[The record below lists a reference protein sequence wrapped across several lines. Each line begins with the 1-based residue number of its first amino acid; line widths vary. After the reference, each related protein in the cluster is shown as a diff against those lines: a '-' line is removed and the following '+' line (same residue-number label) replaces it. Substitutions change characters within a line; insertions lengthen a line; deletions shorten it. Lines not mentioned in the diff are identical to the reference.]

1 MQIKTCSTLNPT
13 IFLLEEGTRS
23 EYDCQ
28 QIITQTYAAQED
40 LKETPGEN
48 PEWTLFSDGSSFVEQ
63 GTSKAGYAIVSLYE
77 TIESNPL
84 PPGSST
90 NWLS

>member
-1 MQIKTCSTLNPT
+1 MNSCLLRYQALFLEGPVMQIKTCSTLNPT

-40 LKETPGEN
+40 LKETPIEN
-48 PEWTLFSDGSSFVEQ
+48 PEWVLFSISFVEQ
-63 GTSKAGYAIVSLYE
+63 DTQKVGSLYE
-77 TIESNPL
+77 TIE
-84 PPGSST
+84 
-90 NWLS
+90 